1 MSAAPVAPHE
11 AAPPAASFL
20 RAAPRFVVGS
30 LTEAVGC
37 GAGRV
42 VVSGSHGG
50 LGAARCGPGQPLR
63 AWLQAAG
70 VSGS

>member
-1 MSAAPVAPHE
+1 
-11 AAPPAASFL
+11 
-20 RAAPRFVVGS
+20 VVGS